1 MVPDRNCNTS
11 SQFVAI
17 TLEIRNSP
25 DSCNEPLKFIDTL
38 LLLHIKHRFSTS
50 VVTQCQLKCMHD
62 LVNGS
67 HRMASSE
74 DDPLC
79 YDLPSTTLVY
89 IFSLCIHHLW
99 NTWSTK
105 VTIQYANLE
114 DKETTQ
120 RLAIYCHQAGTAV
133 TIHS

>member
-1 MVPDRNCNTS
+1 
-11 SQFVAI
+11 
-17 TLEIRNSP
+17 
-25 DSCNEPLKFIDTL
+25 
-38 LLLHIKHRFSTS
+38 
-50 VVTQCQLKCMHD
+50 MHD

-67 HRMASSE
+67 HRMASE

-89 IFSLCIHHLW
+89 IFSLCINHLW
-99 NTWSTK
+99 NNWSTK

-120 RLAIYCHQAGTAV
+120 RLAIYCHQGSTAV